1 MTGAAIATI
10 RYSNAVP
17 HILTKGATVLLCS
30 LATLTVSALL
40 VTTLVHAFVLGDL
53 FPNDMAIAISDRKPK
68 TTRKWYHRKS
78 SSSDGIEKFLKFTDS
93 DAKDLEASMSPPSY
107 KNRDFSVSVNKVAAE
122 P

>member
-17 HILTKGATVLLCS
+17 HIWTKGATVLLCS
-30 LATLTVSALL
+30 LATLTVSVLL
-40 VTTLVHAFVLGDL
+40 VTTLLHAFVLGDL

-68 TTRKWYHRKS
+68 SKKWYHRKS
-78 SSSDGIEKFLKFTDS
+78 GSSDGIDKFLKYTDS
-93 DAKDLEASMSPPSY
+93 DAKDLEASISPPSY
-107 KNRDFSVSVNKVAAE
+107 KNQDFCVSVNKVAAE